1 MAGRIILQAQ
11 NVGLSYRQRTGFL
24 RHERF
29 WGLQD
34 VSLELR
40 EGETLGVIGSNG
52 AGKSTLLRLFAGIV
66 APDRGKLWRKPGTS
80 ASLLAL
86 NAGFKP
92 DLSGRENTIFGGL
105 LLGLSR
111 REIGRR
117 LEQIKDYSDLGDF
130 FERPVGTYST
140 GMRARLGF
148 ALAMNS
154 DPDILLI
161 DEVLGVG
168 DESFK
173 YKSQQ
178 AMKEKIRSNKTV
190 VLVSHSM
197 DAVRDLSDRVLW
209 MHGGRSIVCDEKN
222 KVIDGYIETIR
233 ITVRAMQQKE
243 REIAKNNLDQQKA
256 TGVEKNSSSARKV
269 IDQE

>member
-1 MAGRIILQAQ
+1 MSGRVILQAH
-11 NVGLSYRQRTGFL
+11 NVGLSYRQRTGLL
-24 RHERF
+24 RHEYF
-29 WGLQD
+29 WGLKD
-34 VSLELR
+34 VSLQLR
-40 EGETLGVIGSNG
+40 EGETLGVIGGNG
-52 AGKSTLLRLFAGIV
+52 AGKSTLLRLLSGIV
-66 APDRGKLWRKPGTS
+66 APDRGSIWRKPGTT

-92 DLSGRENTIFGGL
+92 ELSGRENTIFGGL

-111 REIGRR
+111 RDIESR

-130 FERPVGTYST
+130 FEKPVGTYST

-178 AMKEKIRSNKTV
+178 AMKDKIRSNKTV

-197 DAVRDLSDRVLW
+197 EAIRELSDRVLW
-209 MHGGRSIVCDEKN
+209 MHEGSSLMCDDTD
-222 KVIDGYIETIR
+222 KVVDLYLEAIR
-233 ITVRAMQQKE
+233 LVVREMQKKE
-243 REIAKNNLDQQKA
+243 RDLAKAAADKA
-256 TGVEKNSSSARKV
+256 QILAVSSSSSVDPDKLTS
-269 IDQE
+269 